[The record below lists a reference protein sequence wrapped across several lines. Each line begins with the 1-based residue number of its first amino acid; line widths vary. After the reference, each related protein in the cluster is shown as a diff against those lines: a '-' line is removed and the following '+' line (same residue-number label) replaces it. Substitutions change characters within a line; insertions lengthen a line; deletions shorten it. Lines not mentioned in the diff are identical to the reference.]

1 MTRGGPGIPRRFH
14 FKNALLK
21 DLEVQQY
28 REWLPENIGFYTGFR
43 TWLKENGYS
52 ASALGIYGA
61 AVRMAIGYLRKPYW
75 TIDPDDDLER
85 VREHLSQSYTA
96 PDGECRCRTLGT
108 QADYRKGL
116 LKLAEYLRL
125 RCHRPKQEKE
135 LPWTYTI
142 GSLSPQLQDDIRE
155 FLKHCQR
162 NWKIEQRWERSRDTL
177 YALGIPLRWMA
188 EHQGLQDICDLTPQ
202 VWFAFL
208 DARLEA
214 GMKPETVNCDLS
226 SLRHFV
232 SFLRGL
238 ERAVCERFLLVEPL
252 KAGWRMPKDVPV
264 AQLRKLQAAIQ
275 VQANS
280 PHTGQRRVGRMDL
293 AWFLLMLHGGLRT
306 CEVRQLKLQDIE
318 WDAKRLRIAQ
328 SKALKDRYIYLDDA
342 VLGALRSYLAVRPLK
357 GICDGQANALPQNV
371 FVFRHVPLCRTYCH
385 KKLET
390 YGLRCGVKASPHQLR
405 HSCATLLLNAGA
417 PVLSVQMILGH
428 KQIDTTL
435 GYARLYD
442 GTLAA
447 DYYSAMNKVERQL
460 TLPEDNA
467 KEPPRIGELIAL
479 ADALRNGS
487 LNPAQTEIVRALREG
502 LGLLEEQVI
511 EDVKVQKELNVA
523 EAFANSEI
531 S

>member
-1 MTRGGPGIPRRFH
+1 MTRKRRFHGRRFH
-14 FKNALLK
+14 FKSPPLK
-21 DLEVQQY
+21 DLAIQ
-28 REWLPENIGFYTGFR
+28 RFKEWSEENKGFYGGFR
-43 TWLKENGYS
+43 NWLKENGYGPS
-52 ASALGIYGA
+52 TLNIYGA
-61 AVRMAIGYLRKPYW
+61 AMRMAIGYLRKPYW
-75 TIDPDDDLER
+75 TIDPEEDLER
-85 VREHLSQSYTA
+85 VRGHLAKS
-96 PDGECRCRTLGT
+96 ERTHGT
-108 QADYRKGL
+108 QADYCKGL
-116 LKLAEYLRL
+116 LKLAEYIRL
-125 RCHRPKQEKE
+125 RCHRPKEEKE
-135 LPWTYTI
+135 LPWAYTI
-142 GSLSPQLQDDIRE
+142 GSLSLQLQNDIRE

-188 EHQGLQDICDLTPQ
+188 EQADLKDIRDLTPQ

-208 DARLEA
+208 DDRLAA

-264 AQLRKLQAAIQ
+264 EQLRKLQTTIQ
-275 VQANS
+275 AQANS
-280 PHTGQRRVGRMDL
+280 PHSGHRRVGRLDL
-293 AWFLLMLHGGLRT
+293 AWFLLMLHCGLRT

-318 WDAKRLRIAQ
+318 WEAKRLRIEQ

-342 VLGALRSYLAVRPLK
+342 VLSALRSYLAVR
-357 GICDGQANALPQNV
+357 GQAEALPENV
-371 FVFRHVPLCRTYCH
+371 FVFRHVPLCRTYCF

-390 YGLRCGVKASPHQLR
+390 YGLRCGMKASPHQLR

-417 PVLSVQMILGH
+417 PALSVQMILGH

-460 TLPEDNA
+460 ALPED
-467 KEPPRIGELIAL
+467 KVSEPPSLGELIAL
-479 ADALRNGS
+479 TDALRNGS

-502 LGLLEEQVI
+502 LGLLE
-511 EDVKVQKELNVA
+511 DVKVQSARLVA
-523 EAFANSEI
+523 VAV
-531 S
+531 